1 MFEYVQE
8 TLKNGGSDGKLCMEL
23 MAEDL
28 CFFFLNM
35 WRERK
40 NHIEQDQGDN

>member
-8 TLKNGGSDGKLCMEL
+8 TLKNGGSDSKLCMEL
-23 MAEDL
+23 VAWRL
-28 CFFFLNM
+28 VLFFLNM